1 MYRGNDS
8 FTTMKGFLGDMTIKG
23 DGHELETL
31 PPGEEGD
38 ITESAELDNALP
50 GGALSAANI
59 KPTDN
64 KTGSPS
70 TTMDPELDEVADK
83 AVQDIAQGYDAD
95 VQNLPGPGDREKKG
109 YEVYNDMVAKGAAIN
124 VQPFNRFDVDGSMNM
139 IEKSAQG
146 AFELGLSQ
154 LSPWMTK
161 GMDNDLSLKGIVF
174 KGDPEDMSLEDGYV
188 EDGAPNGSVEEA
200 DDDTESTQGENE
212 EDPQSLAAEADDDE
226 GDVANPATLA
236 DDGTQKG
243 WASYNHGMAVKGFAM
258 EEKGPRMSAAWQR
271 AKDAG
276 SFVKD
281 KATAAGKYAKEKAS
295 AANKAT
301 TEFIQRHPK
310 KVAGGALGVGL
321 VGGAAAGRESKGFD
335 DGMVIYKGLSFGA
348 MVTKAKKDP
357 PVNVAPKTH
366 RGGWKPSATA
376 KSDDAIREAMA
387 AGDVIEAPKTHNVK
401 PRSKFAQALGWGKRG
416 ATAVGEHLSKN
427 RKYYIPA
434 AVGAAALG
442 GAAAGAYGSKKKE
455 MDEDGMTIFKG
466 ESGVNVVEKGLSRA
480 KATALGAIGHGIQG
494 AGAGA
499 IGGATSSDKGE
510 GWRGAGRGAL
520 AGGALGTVVGGVNA
534 GTLSKRALGATRL
547 SDLKK
552 GDFVRAGLSN
562 LGSLGGGAAAGVYA
576 GKKKKKK

>member
-124 VQPFNRFDVDGSMNM
+124 VQPFNRFDVDGSINV

-161 GMDNDLSLKGIVF
+161 GMDNDLSLKGLVF

-212 EDPQSLAAEADDDE
+212 EDPQSLAAETDDDE

-243 WASYNHGMAVKGFAM
+243 WASYNHGIAVKGFAM
-258 EEKGPRMSAAWQR
+258 EEKGSKRALWEAGDLVAQGLLKAGQKLPVGYGGKTLTKLGRGALKHREAIGGGVAGAGTIGAGAAGVAAYKKGKKDKGFEDDMTVFKGASFSEMVVKGESLREQR
-271 AKDAG
+271 AILNPKGKFKDEALSKRAWEAIKRGGKAVGRGASAVAG
-276 SFVKD
+276 HVGRH
-281 KATAAGKYAKEKAS
+281 TGKY
-295 AANKAT
+295 
-301 TEFIQRHPK
+301 
-310 KVAGGALGVGL
+310 
-321 VGGAAAGRESKGFD
+321 
-335 DGMVIYKGLSFGA
+335 
-348 MVTKAKKDP
+348 
-357 PVNVAPKTH
+357 
-366 RGGWKPSATA
+366 
-376 KSDDAIREAMA
+376 
-387 AGDVIEAPKTHNVK
+387 
-401 PRSKFAQALGWGKRG
+401 
-416 ATAVGEHLSKN
+416 
-427 RKYYIPA
+427 
-434 AVGAAALG
+434 GAAALG
-442 GAAAGAYGSKKKE
+442 AGVAGAYAAGRSRKKGFGGMVIKGDWGFPADWDKSDLSASQREALATPNRRDILSRKFDAPSAPPVKAAKATTETAKKPGVYRRAVDWAKGQSAGRKVAAGLGAAA
-455 MDEDGMTIFKG
+455 
-466 ESGVNVVEKGLSRA
+466 L
-480 KATALGAIGHGIQG
+480 
-494 AGAGA
+494 
-499 IGGATSSDKGE
+499 
-510 GWRGAGRGAL
+510 
-520 AGGALGTVVGGVNA
+520 
-534 GTLSKRALGATRL
+534 
-547 SDLKK
+547 
-552 GDFVRAGLSN
+552 
-562 LGSLGGGAAAGVYA
+562 LGGGAYVASQR
-576 GKKKKKK
+576 KRDR